1 MPFRRKRDNQAAPQP
16 SVSVV
21 RDVTGSAVAI
31 GTGNTVL
38 HSSTMKGSPA
48 QSATLDQ
55 AIAALRVA
63 IESKGGELKPA
74 ALEQAGRMD
83 QAANSAP
90 PDAKALAASREW
102 FMNHL
107 PALLPAVAEVAEHP
121 SVETAL
127 KAAGQVIRGGTGSEA
142 AG

>member
-1 MPFRRKRDNQAAPQP
+1 MPFRRKRDDQTAPQP
-16 SVSVV
+16 SVNIV
-21 RDVTGSAVAI
+21 RDVRESAVAV

-38 HSSTMKGSPA
+38 HGSTMEGSPA
-48 QSATLDQ
+48 QAATLDQ
-55 AIAALRVA
+55 AIAALRAA
-63 IESKGGELKPA
+63 IESKGGELKLA
-74 ALEQAGRMD
+74 ALEQAGRLD
-83 QAANSAP
+83 QAANSEP

-102 FMNHL
+102 FMKHL

-127 KAAGQVIRGGTGSEA
+127 KAAGQVIRGRTDSEA